1 MKLGI
6 VLPGLRLT
14 SQSRIA
20 MNRFKTKA
28 STTTTTLSPV
38 MKTLT
43 FAAAGLTLAAGV
55 KRWRSALT

>member
-1 MKLGI
+1 
-6 VLPGLRLT
+6 
-14 SQSRIA
+14 